1 VAAAGAAVAA
11 AAGVVAGVVGLGGG
25 TMVAPIL
32 LEFRI
37 HPQVRWRGN
46 GEGKMG
52 RTASCSR
59 GGGYVIRIR
68 KRVGC
73 KDRLS

>member
-1 VAAAGAAVAA
+1 MSQSQVAGAGAAVAA

-37 HPQVRWRGN
+37 HPQVTGQG
-46 GEGKMG
+46 GEE
-52 RTASCSR
+52 
-59 GGGYVIRIR
+59 GGAGGWWEVAW
-68 KRVGC
+68 GC
-73 KDRLS
+73 